1 MHDFPQLLE
10 LRNRL
15 WKEIRSIPGVITIG
29 IGSTENQ
36 PALVIFV
43 EQDMVERSDLPTLY
57 ENVPV
62 LLETTGKIKAQGDR
76 EYG

>member
-1 MHDFPQLLE
+1 MHDLPHLLE

-15 WKEIRSIPGVITIG
+15 WKEIRSIPGVVTIG

-36 PALVIFV
+36 PALVVFV
-43 EQDMVERSDLPTLY
+43 EKDTVERSDLPTSY

-62 LLETTGKIKAQGDR
+62 LLETTGNIKLHGR
-76 EYG
+76 

>member
-1 MHDFPQLLE
+1 MHDLPQLLD

-15 WKEIRSIPGVITIG
+15 WKEIRSIPGVVTIG
-29 IGSTENQ
+29 IGSSESQ

-43 EQDMVERSDLPTLY
+43 EKDTVERRDLPTSY

-62 LLETTGKIKAQGDR
+62 LLETTGKIKAQGGR